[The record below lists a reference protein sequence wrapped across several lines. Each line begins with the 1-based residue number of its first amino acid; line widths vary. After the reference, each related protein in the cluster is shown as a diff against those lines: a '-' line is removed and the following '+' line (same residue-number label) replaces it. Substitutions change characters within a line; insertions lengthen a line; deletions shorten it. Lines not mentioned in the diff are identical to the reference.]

1 MYNYNYFMSLY
12 NNTPNSNTK
21 YEEKKYIKKSQ
32 IYVNSIDRN
41 WNNDTDNTF
50 FYNVTFST
58 NSFSIPKIF
67 KNIKS
72 VSIDSVIMP
81 NLYSNIKDLHGNTS
95 ENLIKFLGENAED
108 SIKMI
113 NLEKLSD
120 LPYII
125 MKIQELQSP
134 NFATNNI
141 LNGASAILIK
151 EDDKCVTNDNTGS
164 ITYSSDTKIYG
175 NSNKSL
181 IPGNK
186 TYVTIFKNIGSKI
199 VYNTPMDSLANL
211 NISFYKNNN
220 KKLELLNDYLSIK
233 KIEKASNKLLINT
246 KTYFSS
252 EEYKTGDTILFKDV
266 ITKDYNFKKFL
277 EREEGHTILDKNK
290 IIVDTETA
298 TAGANNTITLIA
310 TDSQEDDYY
319 NDMYIEIINDTT
331 KGRVAGQR
339 RKIIK
344 YVSRVA
350 TVSPPWTINPDAT
363 SIYNIY
369 DKHDNTINGLYNHL
383 TIPLD
388 YNRDLTNGIII
399 SSLNLDS
406 NTITLTGD
414 LVNLNNQHIIQM
426 TIETEE
432 YL

>member
-50 FYNVTFST
+50 FYNVSFST

-151 EDDKCVTNDNTGS
+151 DDEKCLSNDNTGS
-164 ITYSSDTKIYG
+164 ISYSNDTKIYG

-220 KKLELLNDYLSIK
+220 KKLELLNDYLSIT
-233 KIEKASNKLLINT
+233 KIEKASKKLLINT

-266 ITKDYNFKKFL
+266 TTTDYNLKKFL

-298 TAGANNTITLIA
+298 QGVADETNYTITLE
-310 TDSQEDDYY
+310 TETETTNNYQYK
-319 NDMYIEIINDTT
+319 YIEIIYGT
-331 KGRVAGQR
+331 GAGQF
-339 RKIIK
+339 RKISSNTTTT
-344 YVSRVA
+344 V
-350 TVSPPWTINPDAT
+350 TVSSNWITNPDAT

-369 DKHDNTINGLYNHL
+369 DNYDNSIFYNHL

-388 YNRDLTNGIII
+388 YNIDLTNGTIT
-399 SSLNLDS
+399 SSLNL
-406 NTITLTGD
+406 NTDINTVELTGD